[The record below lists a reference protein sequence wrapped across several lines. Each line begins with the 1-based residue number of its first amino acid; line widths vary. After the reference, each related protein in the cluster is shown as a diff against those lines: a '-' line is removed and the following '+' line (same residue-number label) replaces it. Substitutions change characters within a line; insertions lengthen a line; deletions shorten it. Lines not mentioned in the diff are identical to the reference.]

1 VLSTLNARWPS
12 QLNSTVNND
21 LIRLSVFSIFALFLL
36 LGTNQG
42 ARVQRPALAAALRAC
57 RAGDMLVVWKL
68 DRLGRNTKHRIE
80 IVEELE

>member
-1 VLSTLNARWPS
+1 LN
-12 QLNSTVNND
+12 
-21 LIRLSVFSIFALFLL
+21 
-36 LGTNQG
+36 LGCLDIDQEEVSG
-42 ARVQRPALAAALRAC
+42 ARVQRPALAAAWRAC